1 MRLSRYGVIVMV
13 LALLFVATSLPGFAD
28 GGIQGVSFTGGD
40 GSYKRVV
47 REGIVLGIS
56 NDYPYTYLDE
66 KTKQYDGIDVA
77 MFRII
82 TQRLGIA
89 KVSWQLVPFDALIP
103 GLISK
108 RWDVVVDNVRETPE
122 RLKVISFTSPPYW
135 YGSTIAVQRGDPKN
149 IHTWADLA
157 GHVVGA
163 VRGAAS
169 QLELQKRTDLKA
181 LNLYTS
187 NDTEFVD
194 LASGRIDAVYDDDI
208 KIGLFIKQHPGFNME
223 VAPGYIPQSAHDKTY
238 PRYGLRQDDV
248 DLNWAIS
255 RAIDEMRADG
265 TVGTTITQY
274 GLTLR
279 NLWYFP
285 VTK

>member
-1 MRLSRYGVIVMV
+1 MQLSRYRVIG
-13 LALLFVATSLPGFAD
+13 LLLGLLLVATSLPVFGQAV
-28 GGIQGVSFTGGD
+28 IQGVSFTGGD

-66 KTKQYDGIDVA
+66 NTKQYDGIDVT
-77 MFRII
+77 MFRVI
-82 TQRLGIA
+82 TQRLGIT
-89 KVSWQLVPFDALIP
+89 KVSWQLVQFDALIP
-103 GLISK
+103 GLLSR

-122 RLKVISFTSPPYW
+122 RLKVIAFTSPPYW
-135 YGSTIAVQRGDPKN
+135 YGSTIAVQKGNPKN

-169 QLELQKRTDLKA
+169 QLELQRRNDLGA
-181 LNLYTS
+181 LKLYTS
-187 NDTEFVD
+187 NETEFTD
-194 LASGRIDAVYDDDI
+194 LAAGRLDAVYDDDI
-208 KIGLFIKQHPGFNME
+208 KIGTFIKQHPGFNME
-223 VAPGYIPQSAHDKTY
+223 VAPGFVPQSQHDKTY
-238 PRYGLRQDDV
+238 PRYGVRQDDV
-248 DLNWAIS
+248 DLNSAIS

-265 TVGTTITQY
+265 TVGDIITRF

-279 NLWYFP
+279 NLWYYP